1 MILRLRLRSFL
12 LLPLLCGSL
21 ISAQEIKQPVESG
34 TIQLDVVVTPKSGAP
49 VAGLQEKDFTILDN
63 KVERPIISF
72 HAHDGSQEPIRVILL
87 IDSVNTNFTTI
98 AYERT
103 QLDKFLHAD
112 GGHLSHPTTL
122 AILTDKG
129 VQIQPGF
136 TTDGNATASSF
147 DAQII
152 GLRTIPRS
160 TGFYGATERLDI
172 SIKAMLQLATYGR
185 GQPGRKIILWV
196 SPGWPLLSRTQGNLT
211 DQQTKGIFDQIV
223 SISSLLRQSRTT
235 VYAINPLGTNERVI
249 NTFDY
254 ETFLKGVSK
263 PHDSNIG
270 NLGLQ
275 VIAEQSGGLVIS
287 SSDVEGLL
295 EQSLADTESYYTLSF
310 DAAPTEQ
317 KDAYHRIDVHVGQPG
332 LTARTSTGYYTEP

>member
-136 TTDGNATASSF
+136 TTDGNATASSS
-147 DAQII
+147 AKK
-152 GLRTIPRS
+152 PK
-160 TGFYGATERLDI
+160 TELTPEEFERQLEE
-172 SIKAMLQLATYGR
+172 SQLQL
-185 GQPGRKIILWV
+185 
-196 SPGWPLLSRTQGNLT
+196 
-211 DQQTKGIFDQIV
+211 
-223 SISSLLRQSRTT
+223 
-235 VYAINPLGTNERVI
+235 
-249 NTFDY
+249 
-254 ETFLKGVSK
+254 
-263 PHDSNIG
+263 
-270 NLGLQ
+270 
-275 VIAEQSGGLVIS
+275 LV
-287 SSDVEGLL
+287 EKHG
-295 EQSLADTESYYTLSF
+295 AKARR
-310 DAAPTEQ
+310 DA
-317 KDAYHRIDVHVGQPG
+317 
-332 LTARTSTGYYTEP
+332 